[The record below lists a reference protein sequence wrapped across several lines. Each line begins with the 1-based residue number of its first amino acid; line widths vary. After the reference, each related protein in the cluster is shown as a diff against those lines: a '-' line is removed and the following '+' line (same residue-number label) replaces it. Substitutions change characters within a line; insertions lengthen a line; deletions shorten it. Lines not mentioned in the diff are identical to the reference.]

1 MSKTAHKNQ
10 RLNIFNPQDIIQSN
24 SQIMLIS
31 VQYLEGSQSLWVKC
45 RIVRQRLQM
54 RNLISTPSTDVN
66 ENVHF

>member
-31 VQYLEGSQSLWVKC
+31 VQNLEGSQSLRVKC
-45 RIVRQRLQM
+45 RIVRQGLQM
-54 RNLISTPSTDVN
+54 RNLISTPPTDVN